1 MATRHAQARTAT
13 ESADAAAGAGGD
25 TARAA
30 LLFAAVFF
38 FATLMMRGPVTS
50 IGPVAEAIRA
60 TFGASYA
67 DYGILTA
74 IPIAAFGF
82 FSFFSPQIAEKLGL
96 RRAVGAALAVLAA
109 GALLRTAASLMAH
122 WPAMLAATVFVGAGI
137 ALLNVYMT
145 VVVKVNWPHKLGT
158 MMGIYTGVIGLSGA
172 VGGLTAAPFA
182 EYFDTVAATMGFW
195 AALSFS
201 AAALWYG
208 FSQVGDVLRAQ
219 RPAASASARKVE
231 REPLAALACKPMAW
245 ALTGVMGLQS
255 LLIYTVSAWL
265 PPYWASL
272 GMSAQT
278 TGVWLFVY
286 LVSGLPASVFT
297 ARFMTLVKS
306 DALAVT
312 LLSAAYLAGLAGWIW
327 GAEHA
332 WAMLPGSVL
341 AGASQGAML
350 SVAFL
355 LMSKK
360 SASDGQ
366 MLGISSLAQGVGYL
380 GAGFGPVLFGA
391 LFEGFS
397 SWMPAFAFVALV
409 IVFWGVSGVLA
420 SLKKTID

>member
-158 MMGIYTGVIGLSGA
+158 MMGIYTV
-172 VGGLTAAPFA
+172 
-182 EYFDTVAATMGFW
+182 
-195 AALSFS
+195 
-201 AAALWYG
+201 
-208 FSQVGDVLRAQ
+208 
-219 RPAASASARKVE
+219 
-231 REPLAALACKPMAW
+231 
-245 ALTGVMGLQS
+245 
-255 LLIYTVSAWL
+255 
-265 PPYWASL
+265 
-272 GMSAQT
+272 
-278 TGVWLFVY
+278 
-286 LVSGLPASVFT
+286 
-297 ARFMTLVKS
+297 
-306 DALAVT
+306 
-312 LLSAAYLAGLAGWIW
+312 
-327 GAEHA
+327 
-332 WAMLPGSVL
+332 
-341 AGASQGAML
+341 
-350 SVAFL
+350 
-355 LMSKK
+355 
-360 SASDGQ
+360 
-366 MLGISSLAQGVGYL
+366 
-380 GAGFGPVLFGA
+380 
-391 LFEGFS
+391 
-397 SWMPAFAFVALV
+397 
-409 IVFWGVSGVLA
+409 
-420 SLKKTID
+420 